1 MYDIRIRVCQEADIE
16 TCVAIALK
24 AEEIY
29 QNSHRELLSDEIY
42 AAAMRGWQ
50 EETAD
55 GVRKQL
61 TEQPAMVAVC
71 GDTVVGFA
79 AYKYSGHIGR
89 ISRNAVDPEM
99 DQRAVAGKLFDSVLE
114 MLRQNGVTHVMA
126 NCGADPV
133 YDTARKAFADAG
145 FEIYLPHVKYFQ
157 KLGQPPAL
165 PETDLQIVPCK
176 EEHIA
181 DCVRIALQVWE
192 GIHNAYAKLQGEA
205 MHEAVSGGW
214 REAKAAEIA
223 AQQSEDAGIV
233 ALLDGKVVGFCG
245 YRFVNDALGNIG
257 FNGVDPAYRGRGI
270 ARYLYEYA
278 FAQMRKAGAGYA
290 RVFTGGD
297 DGHAPARRAY
307 EKAGFDKRLLTLT
320 YYKAI

>member
-1 MYDIRIRVCQEADIE
+1 MADIKIRVFNGTDMEDCI
-16 TCVAIALK
+16 AIALK
-24 AEEIY
+24 AEAVY
-29 QNSHRELLSDEIY
+29 QESHRELLGDEIY
-42 AAAMRGWQ
+42 AAAMSGWQ
-50 EETAD
+50 EETAE

-61 TEQPAMVAVC
+61 TEQPALVAVC
-71 GDTVVGFA
+71 ADAVVGFA

-89 ISRNAVDPEM
+89 ISRNAVDPEL

-133 YDTARKAFADAG
+133 YDTARKAFEDVG
-145 FEIYLPHVKYFQ
+145 FEKYLPHVKYYQ
-157 KLGQPPAL
+157 VLGEPPVL
-165 PETDLQIVPCK
+165 PETKLQIVPCK

-181 DCVRIALQVWE
+181 DCVRIALLVWE
-192 GIHNAYAKLQGEA
+192 GIHTAYAKLQGED

-223 AQQSEDAGIV
+223 AQQSKDTAIV

-257 FNGVDPAYRGRGI
+257 YNGVDPAYRGNGI